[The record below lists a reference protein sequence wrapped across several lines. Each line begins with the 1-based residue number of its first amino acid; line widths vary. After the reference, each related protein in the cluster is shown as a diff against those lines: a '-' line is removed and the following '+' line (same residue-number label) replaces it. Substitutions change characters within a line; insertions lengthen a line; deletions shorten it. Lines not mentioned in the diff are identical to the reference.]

1 MRLLRPKDRIVFT
14 FPDDAD
20 LPVSER
26 PKLIGKVLSVADA
39 RQMASMKDAT
49 GGSSI
54 DRIIEAAMVGLSGWE
69 NVNHPVT
76 GEPIPFSSEALA
88 TWLTID
94 ELLEVIAFLT
104 GRLTV
109 DERKKSESPQSSDV
123 ANCVPVA
130 PVVAGA

>member
-69 NVNHPVT
+69 NVNHPTT

>member
-14 FPDDAD
+14 FPSDAD
-20 LPVSER
+20 LPMHQR

-39 RQMASMKDAT
+39 RAMASMKDAT
-49 GGSSI
+49 GGNGI

-69 NVNHPVT
+69 NVNYPDT
-76 GEPIPFSSEALA
+76 GEPIPFDSEALA

-94 ELLEVIAFLT
+94 ELLEVISFLT

-109 DERKKSESPQSSDV
+109 DERKKSEPQHSSDV
-123 ANCVPVA
+123 ANSVPVA
-130 PVVAGA
+130 PVLVAV

>member
-20 LPVSER
+20 LPISER

-39 RQMASMKDAT
+39 RQMASMKDT
-49 GGSSI
+49 PSGSSI

-69 NVNHPVT
+69 NVNHPAT
-76 GEPIPFSSEALA
+76 GDPSPFSSEALA
-88 TWLTID
+88 TGLTID

-109 DERKKSESPQSSDV
+109 DDR
-123 ANCVPVA
+123 
-130 PVVAGA
+130 